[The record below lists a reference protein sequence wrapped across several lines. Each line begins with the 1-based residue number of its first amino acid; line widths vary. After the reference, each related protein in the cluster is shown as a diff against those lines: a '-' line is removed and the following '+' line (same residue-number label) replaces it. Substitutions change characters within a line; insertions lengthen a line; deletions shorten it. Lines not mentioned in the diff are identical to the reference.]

1 MARTGIKIYV
11 VHGHGCSFVEPVV
24 KYLRSLGLYP
34 ILLHDASRTDRS
46 LVERF
51 ENFGS
56 KAYALFLVSEE
67 AGVATQV
74 SKGASSKGT
83 VRRPDPQ
90 LIFQLGYLVGKLGR
104 RFVSVIHEEDLDVP
118 AELSSLLAIPLD
130 QIGMWKY
137 GLIRDLE
144 AAGFDLEGKTGGVA
158 DKTRNEESET
168 PRQGKGSLAAL

>member
-11 VHGHGCSFVEPVV
+11 VHAHGCSFVQPVV
-24 KYLRSLGLYP
+24 QYLRSLGLYP

-56 KAYALFLVSEE
+56 KAYALFLISAES
-67 AGVATQV
+67 GVAIQA
-74 SKGASSKGT
+74 SKGALL
-83 VRRPDPQ
+83 RPDPQ

-144 AAGFDLEGKTGGVA
+144 AAGFDLKGQTGSVA
-158 DKTRNEESET
+158 DSRRAASDEEPEA
-168 PRQGKGSLAAL
+168 PQPGKGSLAAL

>member
-24 KYLRSLGLYP
+24 KFLRSLGLYP

-56 KAYALFLVSEE
+56 KAYALFLVSGE
-67 AGVATQV
+67 AGVSTQ
-74 SKGASSKGT
+74 GPKGT

-90 LIFQLGYLVGKLGR
+90 LVFQLGYLVGKLGR
-104 RFVSVIHEEDLDVP
+104 RFVSVIHEEDLDAP
-118 AELSSLLAIPLD
+118 AELSSLFAIPLD

-144 AAGFDLEGKTGGVA
+144 AAGFDLEGQTGGVV
-158 DKTRNEESET
+158 DKTRSEQPERR
-168 PRQGKGSLAAL
+168 PRGKGSLAAL